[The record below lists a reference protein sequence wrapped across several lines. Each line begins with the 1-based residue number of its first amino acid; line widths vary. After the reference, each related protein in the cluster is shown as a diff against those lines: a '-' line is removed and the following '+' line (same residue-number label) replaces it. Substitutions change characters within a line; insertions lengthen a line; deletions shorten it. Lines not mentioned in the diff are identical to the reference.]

1 MKKKEWNEG
10 LNNLAPDIVENYIE
24 QKEKFA
30 KMNNSRDNLIHIVAT
45 VACLFFVVSS
55 IVVGI
60 LVDDKIPTWENAQY
74 SAEDIARM
82 FNTANLEY
90 DGVTNTYTNVYVPDS
105 KYLYIDEIPKDEY
118 LGIYQY
124 NNVEKELNKNEFKSF
139 IDGILPEL
147 SSSIGI
153 ETPSYKILEEKNY
166 ENIYFLDTDLDI
178 IGDKYRIIFEQ
189 GSKHYWFHISCRS
202 ESDRKIIFDGETIQ
216 IDQSLS
222 DEEII
227 ESIESIKNNL
237 FDILNV
243 SFSDTKIIRK
253 FDEYS
258 EHNANF
264 IYIYFYNEEDHFLN
278 SMSDYKISD
287 YICIAFDNTMNYAG
301 DIVSDRILSVASI
314 QYYKRRY
321 DIQKTYPLIGN
332 AKKISLQDAEKL
344 LYKGYV
350 FGGHSCPLCMA
361 TQEKISFRGYDYV
374 DIEYVF
380 GYVNKTAKTRIAI
393 PFYAFYKKIGTAK
406 NGNEIYAKTYV
417 SAIELKGYEE
427 YFESQKSKHSQ
438 S

>member
-30 KMNNSRDNLIHIVAT
+30 KMNNSRDKLIHIVAT
-45 VACLFFVVSS
+45 VACLLFVVSS

-74 SAEDIARM
+74 SAEDIAEM
-82 FNTANLEY
+82 FNDRNY
-90 DGVTNTYTNVYVPDS
+90 DGTNTYIDISVPDS

-124 NNVEKELNKNEFKSF
+124 NYVENEVNKNEFKSF
-139 IDGILPEL
+139 IDGILPKL

-202 ESDRKIIFDGETIQ
+202 ESERKIIFDGETIQ

-380 GYVNKTAKTRIAI
+380 GDVKGNINGRTAI

-417 SAIELKGYEE
+417 AAIELKGYEE
-427 YFESQKSKHSQ
+427 YFENQKNKHSQ

>member
-74 SAEDIARM
+74 SAEDIAEM
-82 FNTANLEY
+82 FNDRNYE
-90 DGVTNTYTNVYVPDS
+90 GTNTYIDISVPDS

-124 NNVEKELNKNEFKSF
+124 NYVENEVNKNEFKSF
-139 IDGILPEL
+139 IDGILPDL

-287 YICIAFDNTMNYAG
+287 YICIAFDNSMNYAG

-380 GYVNKTAKTRIAI
+380 GDDKGNINGRTAI

-417 SAIELKGYEE
+417 AAIELKGYEE
-427 YFESQKSKHSQ
+427 YFESQKNKHSQ